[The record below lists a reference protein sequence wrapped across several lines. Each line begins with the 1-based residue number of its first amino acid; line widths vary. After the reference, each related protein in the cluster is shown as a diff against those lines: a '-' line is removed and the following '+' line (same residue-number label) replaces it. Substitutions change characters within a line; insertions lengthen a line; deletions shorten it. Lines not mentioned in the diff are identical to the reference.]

1 MKQVIDLLE
10 YDTNKSDEIY
20 TDSDAIV
27 GDVTTLYRSPKGQL
41 FTVQTSDALGVRP
54 VWKLADTEEAAG
66 WLNSVGAGG
75 RAYKEIGVA
84 IGEG

>member
-20 TDSDAIV
+20 TDSDAIS

-41 FTVQTSDALGVRP
+41 FTVQTSDVLGVRP
-54 VWKLADTEEAAG
+54 VWKLADTEEATE
-66 WLNSVGAGG
+66 WLNSVGAER
-75 RAYKEIGVA
+75 RAYEEIEVA